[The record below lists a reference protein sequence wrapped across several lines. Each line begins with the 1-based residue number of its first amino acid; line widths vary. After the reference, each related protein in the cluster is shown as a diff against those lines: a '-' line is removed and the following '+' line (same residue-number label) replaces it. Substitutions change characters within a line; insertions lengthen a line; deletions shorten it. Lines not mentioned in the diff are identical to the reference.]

1 MKKIGLV
8 IIMIVL
14 LATVANAASI
24 NGEFEGNP
32 IIKMKSNGKALAV
45 EDVPAILYNGRTMVP
60 VGVLRDLGVTV
71 EWDQKTQSVDVAVNA
86 SKNEPIPV
94 QSFDPVQKTKEII
107 SSGGGGVTLV
117 EVAGQ
122 MTAVTY
128 FSSINGFNSDWNKIT
143 AIIGMLTDFGATYS
157 RVVYVEDNN
166 DNLIEIRTQT
176 YKDFI
181 SGKITDIPN
190 PWITSGPIF
199 DKKMPVDNTAV
210 CSIINKK
217 YDDLIRTKKEEMNSR
232 GLLDSSLT
240 QTAIDSF
247 NKERA
252 NELTLYDCPESSNF
266 RNQSNTTPETS
277 QYLVSFCESINKKY
291 DNLIRVT
298 EESLGSSGFGR
309 SSIMTDKIN
318 AIEEDRINEL
328 TLYGCQQ

>member
-1 MKKIGLV
+1 
-8 IIMIVL
+8 MIVL

-24 NGEFEGNP
+24 NGNFEGNP
-32 IIKMKSNGKALAV
+32 IILMKSNGNTLAV

-60 VGVLRDLGVTV
+60 VGMLRDLGVTV

-86 SKNEPIPV
+86 SKNEPVPV
-94 QSFDPVQKTKEII
+94 ESFDPVQKTKEII
-107 SSGGGGVTLV
+107 SSGGGGVTIV
-117 EVAGQ
+117 EVSGQ
-122 MTAVTY
+122 MTAITY
-128 FSSINGFNSDWNKIT
+128 FSSINGFDSDWNKIIT
-143 AIIGMLTDFGATYS
+143 IIGTLTDFGATYS

-166 DNLIEIRTQT
+166 ENLIEIRTQT

-199 DKKMPVDNTAV
+199 DKKMPVDNTAM

-217 YDDLIRTKKEEMNSR
+217 YDD
-232 GLLDSSLT
+232 
-240 QTAIDSF
+240 
-247 NKERA
+247 
-252 NELTLYDCPESSNF
+252 
-266 RNQSNTTPETS
+266 
-277 QYLVSFCESINKKY
+277 
-291 DNLIRVT
+291 LIRVT

-328 TLYGCQQ
+328 TLNGCQQ